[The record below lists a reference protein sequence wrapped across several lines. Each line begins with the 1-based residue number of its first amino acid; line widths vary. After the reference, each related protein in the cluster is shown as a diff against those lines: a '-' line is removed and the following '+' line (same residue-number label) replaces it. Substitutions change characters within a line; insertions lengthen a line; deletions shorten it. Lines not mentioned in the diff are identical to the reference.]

1 MTEESSNAPPM
12 TKEEVLDYI
21 AGYEAVNALEI
32 EQLRSMSV
40 DEKFEHAAA
49 LMESARRMGWTDALA
64 AEDAD
69 VRALWIRL
77 KRAYSGGE

>member
-1 MTEESSNAPPM
+1 MTGESKESTPM
-12 TKEEVLDYI
+12 TKEEALAYI

-32 EQLRSMSV
+32 EELRSMSTA
-40 DEKFEHAAA
+40 EKFEHAAA
-49 LMESARRMGWTDALA
+49 LMETARRMGWTEALE

-77 KRAYSGGE
+77 KRAYSGGR